1 MFANV
6 RFGDKAFRCI
16 LVLVAA
22 LAFIELVLPLAS
34 VIWVSFFKNEII
46 NFPPKGYTLDWYKNA
61 WSMPRFR
68 DGFVTSIKVGAV
80 ATFVSMLVGVPAAIY
95 LARTEFRGRETI
107 QAILLGPLIV
117 PGIVAGSALFMFLI
131 EFEIVSGIQIAQT
144 FGGLCLAHSLIAL
157 PWTVRLVTAS
167 LVGVNRQLEEA
178 AATMGARPLTAFWRV
193 TLPAI
198 RPGVFAGALFAFV
211 ISFVDLEKSLF
222 LVGPGA
228 TTLPIAIINYLEW
241 SIDPT
246 IAAVATVQISAI
258 TLVMVITD
266 RFFKLTR
273 AF

>member
-1 MFANV
+1 MVALSRSGGKSFS
-6 RFGDKAFRCI
+6 I
-16 LVLVAA
+16 LMVGVAV
-22 LAFIELVLPLAS
+22 LAFIELILPLAS

-46 NFPPKGYTLDWYKNA
+46 NFPPTGYTLDWYKNA

-68 DGFVTSIKVGAV
+68 DGFFTSLQIGLV
-80 ATFVSMLVGVPAAIY
+80 ATIVSMLVGVPAAIY
-95 LARTEFRGRETI
+95 LARTQFAGRETI

-131 EFEIVSGIQIAQT
+131 EFEVWTGVQVAQT

-167 LVGVNRQLEEA
+167 LVGVNQQLEEA
-178 AATMGARPLTAFWRV
+178 AATLGARPFTAFWRV
-193 TLPAI
+193 TLPVI
-198 RPGVFAGALFAFV
+198 RPGIFAGGLFAFV

-222 LVGPGA
+222 LVGPGV
-228 TTLPIAIINYLEW
+228 TTLPIAIVNYLEW

-246 IAAVATVQISAI
+246 IAAVATVQIAAI
-258 TLVMVITD
+258 TLVMVVTD
-266 RFFKLTR
+266 RFFRLTR